1 MLPARCLASSRKPLG
16 AAHVGRTPPTLHQLS
31 LSGSRSA

>member
-1 MLPARCLASSRKPLG
+1 MLPVRCLASSRKPLG
-16 AAHVGRTPPTLHQLS
+16 AVRVGRTAPTLHQLS